1 MQVFSEISRLFKM
14 GICLDT
20 DRSGSPLVGE
30 GRNGEAETTAATT
43 PATTA
48 PPGPTNIA
56 PTEAITGAPVIFFLG
71 GPGSGKMTHA
81 QNLSD
86 IHEGY
91 RHINLTVVISEYIK
105 ENDLGSPQSISA
117 TIALALL
124 AREMHLT
131 PRSRGY
137 LVSGYPRHMDD
148 VHHYNEKLGRPT
160 GAILLEWDRGTLIR
174 NIELR
179 MREYYLSQ
187 SCRLRSANRVLGNI
201 DGAILLDWRESTLLN
216 NLEAG
221 ARMGT
226 LMLDAARKELSEFHS
241 KVLPVCEYF
250 DNQGLLYVVSGERSQ
265 EEVFRDVQRAHAK
278 IMRPPPLPPPS
289 RASIGSYRE
298 YRSMATSKQN
308 QPLSTSAI
316 NVNSEDATYPPC
328 LFFMG
333 GPGSDKWRLMSG
345 ITYLYPGWA
354 CLGVGQMLR
363 DNLARW
369 KEDPETYT
377 ALPSEKV
384 AMIQNLMRKGELI
397 PQDLVLEL
405 VRKKLEELKTREG
418 VVLVGFPR
426 DIIQAQNFEEKFH
439 QIPPLLLIDCSEL
452 ELGRNLGRRENR
464 LDDNVAAARRRL
476 AIYREVT
483 LPMLKAFDEKNRL
496 KIIDG
501 DADWEQ
507 VEREVKRAIYVE
519 TQNLARRT
527 HRSAT
532 HTPTPSMREGSTQ
545 PASPCLDA
553 VTHTTRG
560 NPEEDTSRDQSNGH
574 ALVPPGPDPE
584 IDDKSLSHDFSEVE
598 VLATASKNLM
608 KHEAV

>member
-1 MQVFSEISRLFKM
+1 MN
-14 GICLDT
+14 
-20 DRSGSPLVGE
+20 RSGSPLVGE

-105 ENDLGSPQSISA
+105 ENATKSTTRLVTKRGKRFPFHKVTSEAVEAMVPKDLGSPQSISA

-174 NIELR
+174 NIE
-179 MREYYLSQ
+179 
-187 SCRLRSANRVLGNI
+187 LGNI

-418 VVLVGFPR
+418 VVL
-426 DIIQAQNFEEKFH
+426 
-439 QIPPLLLIDCSEL
+439 IPPLLLIDCSEL